1 MTASDCYEPMP
12 FSFLRLSCD
21 SLKTSVDW
29 GHRGLDWPFDVDEQY
44 GSEQNKKGGGRFG
57 MKEPIFDIHLSSFDI
72 GAFILVLLSYV
83 MVAFLA
89 FWDEMV

>member
-1 MTASDCYEPMP
+1 M
-12 FSFLRLSCD
+12 
-21 SLKTSVDW
+21 
-29 GHRGLDWPFDVDEQY
+29 DEQY

-89 FWDEMV
+89 F

>member
-1 MTASDCYEPMP
+1 
-12 FSFLRLSCD
+12 
-21 SLKTSVDW
+21 
-29 GHRGLDWPFDVDEQY
+29 
-44 GSEQNKKGGGRFG
+44 

-89 FWDEMV
+89 F